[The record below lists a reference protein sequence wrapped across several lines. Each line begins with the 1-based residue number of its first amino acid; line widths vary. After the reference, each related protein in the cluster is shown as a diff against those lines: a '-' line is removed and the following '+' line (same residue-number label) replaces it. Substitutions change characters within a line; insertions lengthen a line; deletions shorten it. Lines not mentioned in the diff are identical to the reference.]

1 MNRREKSPPIHCGC
15 AFGLLIRQGES
26 EPMMLDVLTFQGN
39 KDYQVFFRIGKEQSE
54 CIFTT
59 KESEALA
66 GEVRSLLESRAN
78 DK

>member
-1 MNRREKSPPIHCGC
+1 
-15 AFGLLIRQGES
+15 
-26 EPMMLDVLTFQGN
+26 MLDVLTFCGN
-39 KDYQVFFRIGKEQSE
+39 KDYQVFFRIGKDQSD

-59 KESEALA
+59 NETEALA

>member
-1 MNRREKSPPIHCGC
+1 
-15 AFGLLIRQGES
+15 
-26 EPMMLDVLTFQGN
+26 MLDVLTFCGN

-59 KESEALA
+59 N
-66 GEVRSLLESRAN
+66 RSLLESRAN

>member
-1 MNRREKSPPIHCGC
+1 
-15 AFGLLIRQGES
+15 
-26 EPMMLDVLTFQGN
+26 MLDVLTFCGN

-59 KESEALA
+59 N
-66 GEVRSLLESRAN
+66 GEGRSLLESRAN